1 MQAVRAA
8 VLKRMQVGVAA
19 SWVQGPAFAYG
30 FRLFSTEAHGTYLD
44 KHVVTDRVLNV
55 VKKMQKVDTA
65 KVSSRLQSL
74 NFFQMRW
81 YILKSAKLWYAFHCK
96 KMKFCNSHGIN
107 FLRVANSIFMPLQPK
122 FILSCLLVDSYI

>member
-65 KVSSRLQSL
+65 KVTPNAHFQNDLGLDSL
-74 NFFQMRW
+74 DTVEVVMAFEEEFQIEIPDADADKIFSCGDAIE
-81 YILKSAKLWYAFHCK
+81 YIASQPRAK
-96 KMKFCNSHGIN
+96 
-107 FLRVANSIFMPLQPK
+107 
-122 FILSCLLVDSYI
+122 